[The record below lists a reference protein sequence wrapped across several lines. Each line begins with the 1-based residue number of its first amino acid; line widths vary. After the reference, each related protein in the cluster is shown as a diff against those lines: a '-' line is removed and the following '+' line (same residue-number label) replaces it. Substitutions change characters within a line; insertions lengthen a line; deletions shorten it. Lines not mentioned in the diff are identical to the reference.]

1 MWQRRSFHECA
12 DELAQIS
19 EIFRSEWRS
28 HYRFDMTLAASNPI
42 LKDTSK
48 KGVEILR
55 ILALAIRS
63 EQDFGLLPK
72 AGSIVGAMNEDAAP
86 GEITRALSTY
96 APPYVEFEKSVPLDI
111 RGALNKIAH
120 ANPSRSGLFAD
131 SQHHEVVLCGANG
144 KKNWVAVLSIIDLC
158 KAIKL
163 LPEQQFV
170 E

>member
-19 EIFRSEWRS
+19 DIFRSEWRS

-42 LKDTSK
+42 LIDTSK

-55 ILALAIRS
+55 ILALAVRS

-72 AGSIVGAMNEDAAP
+72 GGGIVGAVNEDATA
-86 GEITRALSTY
+86 GEVSRALSTY
-96 APPYVEFEKSVPLDI
+96 APPYAELENSVALDI

-131 SQHHEVVLCGANG
+131 SQHHEVVLCGANS
-144 KKNWVAVLSIIDLC
+144 KKNWVAVLSIIELC
-158 KAIKL
+158 KTIKL
-163 LPEQQFV
+163 LPDQQLV